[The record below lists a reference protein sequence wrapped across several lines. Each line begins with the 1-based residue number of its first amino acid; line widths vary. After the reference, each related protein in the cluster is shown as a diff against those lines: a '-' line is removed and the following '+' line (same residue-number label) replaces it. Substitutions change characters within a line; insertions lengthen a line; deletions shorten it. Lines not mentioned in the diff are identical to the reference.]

1 MIWQKVT
8 RVREETA
15 VCFFKEAADGD
26 IIYNPSLLCVSD
38 RPLHLARQYLISS
51 MYSYQ
56 KNREQVSNLQK
67 FKITGKCFSNFLLAS
82 GVYLLGSSAEGMTS
96 SVQAS

>member
-8 RVREETA
+8 RFCEGTA
-15 VCFFKEAADGD
+15 VYFFKGAADGD
-26 IIYNPSLLCVSD
+26 IIYTPSLLCVSD

-51 MYSYQ
+51 MHSFQ
-56 KNREQVSNLQK
+56 KNREQVSNLLR

-82 GVYLLGSSAEGMTS
+82 GICLLGSRAEGTAS